1 MTILLY
7 SFWAVLLIFPFIKAE
22 TLRRDNRNGFLFLVR
37 VAMYHN
43 HIMWPKFQY
52 PFHFPKQLYYSLV
65 TKWKNSPIFVHILF
79 SQVRETQYDDEHEAN
94 WAWQFL
100 KLSTVWNL
108 ISRDSLDP

>member
-43 HIMWPKFQY
+43 HIM
-52 PFHFPKQLYYSLV
+52 
-65 TKWKNSPIFVHILF
+65 
-79 SQVRETQYDDEHEAN
+79 
-94 WAWQFL
+94 
-100 KLSTVWNL
+100 
-108 ISRDSLDP
+108 